1 LEDYGSGLWVDLQ
14 FLKEL
19 RKTLFVLL
27 SYNCDVIIKNTTL
40 KKINTQNKEN
50 TLKTTTY
57 ENKIARV
64 TFTKNDKRVIEIYPN
79 DLFVSKDCD
88 DQCLFVCSL
97 IELKKSSITLHI
109 NEFKEKTNINEIF
122 QDETALQY
130 FKEEELFYNKHN
142 RTYQAKGELLRTMNT
157 EIFYPMSSIRS
168 IQIHHSVVTQTFK
181 RD

>member
-1 LEDYGSGLWVDLQ
+1 MEDYGSGLWVNLQ
-14 FLKEL
+14 FSKEE
-19 RKTLFVLL
+19 RKTLFVPL
-27 SYNCDVIIKNTTL
+27 SYNCDVIIKNITF
-40 KKINTQNKEN
+40 KNKHQNKEN

-64 TFTKNDKRVIEIYPN
+64 TFTKNDKRVIEIFPN

-109 NEFKEKTNINEIF
+109 NEFKEKININEIF
-122 QDETALQY
+122 SSEELALQH
-130 FKEEELFYNKHN
+130 FKKDDLVYNNKKSA
-142 RTYQAKGELLRTMNT
+142 YEIKGELSRTMNT
-157 EIFYPMSSIRS
+157 EIFYPMNSIRS
-168 IQIHHSVVTQTFK
+168 IQIHHNVVTQTFK

>member
-1 LEDYGSGLWVDLQ
+1 M
-14 FLKEL
+14 
-19 RKTLFVLL
+19 
-27 SYNCDVIIKNTTL
+27 
-40 KKINTQNKEN
+40 
-50 TLKTTTY
+50 KTTAY

-64 TFTKNDKRVIEIYPN
+64 TFTKNDKRVIEIFPN

-88 DQCLFVCSL
+88 EQCLFTCSL

-109 NEFKEKTNINEIF
+109 NEFKEKTTINEIF
-122 QDETALQY
+122 PSEELALQH
-130 FKEEELFYNKHN
+130 FKKDDLVYNNKKSIVEI
-142 RTYQAKGELLRTMNT
+142 KGELSRTMNT

>member
-1 LEDYGSGLWVDLQ
+1 MHCDY
-14 FLKEL
+14 
-19 RKTLFVLL
+19 
-27 SYNCDVIIKNTTL
+27 KNITVT
-40 KKINTQNKEN
+40 KINTQNKEN

-57 ENKIARV
+57 ENKIVRV
-64 TFTKNDKRVIEIYPN
+64 TFTKNDKRVIEIFPN

-109 NEFKEKTNINEIF
+109 NEFKEKKTINNIF

-130 FKEEELFYNKHN
+130 FKEEELLYNKHN
-142 RTYQAKGELLRTMNT
+142 RTYQAKGEMVRTLNSQVV
-157 EIFYPMSSIRS
+157 YPMSSIRS

>member
-1 LEDYGSGLWVDLQ
+1 MEDYGSGLWVNLLS
-14 FLKEL
+14 LKEE
-19 RKTLFVLL
+19 RKTLFVPL
-27 SYNCDVIIKNTTL
+27 SYNCDVIIKNITF
-40 KKINTQNKEN
+40 KKNKHQNKEN
-50 TLKTTTY
+50 TLKTITY

-64 TFTKNDKRVIEIYPN
+64 TFTKNDKRVIEIFPN
-79 DLFVSKDCD
+79 NLFVSKDCD

-109 NEFKEKTNINEIF
+109 NEFKEKKTINNIF

-142 RTYQAKGELLRTMNT
+142 RTYQAKGELSRTMNT
-157 EIFYPMSSIRS
+157 QVLYPMSSIRS